1 MQNENTHVLHCVVH
15 CVVHYGIV
23 VSARPSKAP
32 TCGWPKKWHGNKGRA
47 KERKL
52 KQHSSANDQMN
63 LIVTSN
69 VNTHSKI
76 GMQNQK
82 AIFRIQF
89 LNEEKKN
96 SGVHSKH

>member
-1 MQNENTHVLHCVVH
+1 
-15 CVVHYGIV
+15 
-23 VSARPSKAP
+23 
-32 TCGWPKKWHGNKGRA
+32 
-47 KERKL
+47 
-52 KQHSSANDQMN
+52 MN

-69 VNTHSKI
+69 VNTHSKV

-96 SGVHSKH
+96 SGVHSKHWSCKPDNFYFVLKKKVSEQHKHIFISEVRPNWLNLAQIVGI